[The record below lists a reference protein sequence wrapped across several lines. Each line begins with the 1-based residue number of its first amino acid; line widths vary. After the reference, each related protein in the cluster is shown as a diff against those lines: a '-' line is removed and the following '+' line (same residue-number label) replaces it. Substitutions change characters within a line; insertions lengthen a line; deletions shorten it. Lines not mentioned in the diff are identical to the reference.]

1 MERLENEIMATKFHL
16 NELSKLN
23 EVEQLAY
30 LEKLEYKKLY
40 FKVGQKREVLGNSY
54 FHEIFKSSQNFNG
67 EDQVSVQ
74 VPDPVQVPV
83 QFKAQVPVQFKVQD
97 PVQVQFQEDN
107 SVFNVKIPTTKAPT
121 AIKTSFPPSMIQVE
135 EFKKIPSPLSL
146 KETLEIKNLI
156 TELTQENIELRANII
171 ENMKENS
178 TLATDIS
185 TIFKK
190 NLKDNEPL
198 DVSKLTIIKNH
209 VIVDINKSINENIN
223 TKNKFTHMLQENIAF
238 SEKLHEEINEIT
250 IYTDLVLKTELEVLV
265 SENICLKEHVI
276 LTLDDSNHIFKNMIK
291 SLNRKLSYK

>member
-54 FHEIFKSSQNFNG
+54 FHEIFKSSQNFKG

-74 VPDPVQVPV
+74 VPDPVQV
-83 QFKAQVPVQFKVQD
+83 QS
-97 PVQVQFQEDN
+97 QEDN

-121 AIKTSFPPSMIQVE
+121 AIKTSFPPSMIHVE
-135 EFKKIPSPLSL
+135 EFKNIPSPLSL
-146 KETLEIKNLI
+146 KEKIEIKNMI

-171 ENMKENS
+171 ENVKENS
-178 TLATDIS
+178 MLATDIS

-209 VIVDINKSINENIN
+209 VIADINKSINENIN
-223 TKNKFTHMLQENIAF
+223 TKNKFTHMLQENVAF
-238 SEKLHEEINEIT
+238 SEKLHEEIHEIT
-250 IYTDLVLKTELEVLV
+250 IYTDLVLKTELEAVV
-265 SENICLKEHVI
+265 SENIYLKEHVI